1 MVPFSDYTIGS
12 DFLFVKPMDNFDKKK
27 EEDFPVQI
35 LTQSLM
41 TFHDIQVQVLGF
53 QILSGQYF
61 HSFDQNMFLAICLCL
76 GFFTQRY

>member
-1 MVPFSDYTIGS
+1 MVWSVLTEESQKMVPFSDYTVGS

-41 TFHDIQVQVLGF
+41 TFHDI
-53 QILSGQYF
+53 
-61 HSFDQNMFLAICLCL
+61 
-76 GFFTQRY
+76 

>member
-41 TFHDIQVQVLGF
+41 TFHDI
-53 QILSGQYF
+53 
-61 HSFDQNMFLAICLCL
+61 
-76 GFFTQRY
+76 